1 MRPIR
6 NFYHNLR
13 RKLRGQAQSGRPERA
28 AAKAPNP
35 PRVDF
40 SYTIYWTKLVRRW
53 DVERRTEMA
62 EAVAAVIAQPGFEA
76 NDFERRYRV
85 AGLDDLAHAG
95 ASLAALR
102 KVLDAFEQEDRQE
115 AEGEGY

>member
-13 RKLRGQAQSGRPERA
+13 RKLRGQPQSGRPA
-28 AAKAPNP
+28 ARPKAPAPNP

-40 SYTIYWTKLVRRW
+40 SYTIYWTKTVRRW
-53 DVERRTEMA
+53 DEKKRAAMA
-62 EAVAAVIAQPGFEA
+62 EAVLAVMSQPGFEA
-76 NDFERRYRV
+76 NDYERRYRV

-95 ASLAALR
+95 ASLVALR
-102 KVLDAFEQEDRQE
+102 KVLAALESE
-115 AEGEGY
+115 ASQSGSEA

>member
-13 RKLRGQAQSGRPERA
+13 RKLRGQPRSEPP
-28 AAKAPNP
+28 APKPPGP

-40 SYTIYWTKLVRRW
+40 SYTIYWTKTARRW
-53 DVERRTEMA
+53 DEKQRAAM
-62 EAVAAVIAQPGFEA
+62 AVAVMAVMAQPGFEA
-76 NDFERRYRV
+76 NDYERRYRV

-95 ASLAALR
+95 ASLVALR
-102 KVLDAFEQEDRQE
+102 KVLAALESE
-115 AEGEGY
+115 AKEP

>member
-13 RKLRGQAQSGRPERA
+13 RKLRGQPRA
-28 AAKAPNP
+28 ETPAPKPPGP

-40 SYTIYWTKLVRRW
+40 SYTIYWTKTARRW
-53 DVERRTEMA
+53 DEKQRAAMA
-62 EAVAAVIAQPGFEA
+62 EAVMAVMAQPGFEA
-76 NDFERRYRV
+76 NDYERRYRV

-95 ASLAALR
+95 ASLVALR
-102 KVLDAFEQEDRQE
+102 KVLAALESE
-115 AEGEGY
+115 ASQSGSEA